1 MIVAPPGYG
10 KSGLL
15 REWSRCDRRRFLWL
29 TPAELEM
36 DGLGS
41 PVAADPLAAAIR
53 SPRARR
59 FVVAIDDAHLVA
71 PEVLRKVV
79 DLAMRELPAGSTV
92 ALASRTEPVL
102 PLGRWRAQRSLVEVR
117 VDDLA
122 MTPAEA
128 SILLRR
134 AGLELGFGAVQTL
147 VRRTEGWPA
156 ALYLAALSVRE
167 QPEVAEAVS
176 DLRGDDHR
184 LAEYFRDEVLSGLSP
199 SLMDF
204 AIRTSVLDELSGPL
218 CDAVLDRQRS
228 GRTLTELERRGAC
241 CARLDP
247 AHGRYRWHGL
257 FRDALNFELCL
268 TDPDLPRALHLRA
281 SAWYQTRGDRDR
293 AISHA
298 VCAHD
303 PILDRGPAV
312 ADIVAYVSQGRNDL
326 VQRWLARFSHEELAA
341 HAPLA
346 ISAAYS
352 FLAAGNLAR
361 ARHCTVAAASAMESG
376 RTIRCGPHS
385 QPAWRASRRWCPR
398 RESPG
403 WRTRLR
409 APASSSQE
417 TAPGAPSICFSRHR
431 PAPGR

>member
-1 MIVAPPGYG
+1 MPEPEGSTAGPDQDFVSRSSVVRRLTSTSGGKLAVIVAPPGYG
-10 KSGLL
+10 KSSLL

-41 PVAADPLAAAIR
+41 PVAADPMGA
-53 SPRARR
+53 SPRGARR
-59 FVVAIDDAHLVA
+59 CVVAIDDAHLVA
-71 PEVLRKVV
+71 PEVLREVV
-79 DLAMRELPAGSTV
+79 DVAMRELPAGSTV

-167 QPEVAEAVS
+167 QPEVAEAVAE
-176 DLRGDDHR
+176 LRGDDHR

-218 CDAVLDRQRS
+218 CDAVLDRQRL
-228 GRTLTELERRGAC
+228 GPHAHRAGAARR
-241 CARLDP
+241 
-247 AHGRYRWHGL
+247 
-257 FRDALNFELCL
+257 
-268 TDPDLPRALHLRA
+268 
-281 SAWYQTRGDRDR
+281 
-293 AISHA
+293 
-298 VCAHD
+298 
-303 PILDRGPAV
+303 
-312 ADIVAYVSQGRNDL
+312 
-326 VQRWLARFSHEELAA
+326 
-341 HAPLA
+341 
-346 ISAAYS
+346 
-352 FLAAGNLAR
+352 
-361 ARHCTVAAASAMESG
+361 AAA
-376 RTIRCGPHS
+376 
-385 QPAWRASRRWCPR
+385 PA
-398 RESPG
+398 
-403 WRTRLR
+403 
-409 APASSSQE
+409 
-417 TAPGAPSICFSRHR
+417 
-431 PAPGR
+431 